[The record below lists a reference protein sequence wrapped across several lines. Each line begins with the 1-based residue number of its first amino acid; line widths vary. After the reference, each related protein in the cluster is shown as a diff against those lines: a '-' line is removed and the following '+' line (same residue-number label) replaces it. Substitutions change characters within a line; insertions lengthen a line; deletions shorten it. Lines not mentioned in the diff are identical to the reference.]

1 MALALKDRVKET
13 TIVVGTGAA
22 TLLGSSIGFQPF
34 SVVGNGNT
42 TYYCISDQF
51 GLNWEV
57 GIGTYTAS
65 GNTLARTTVLASSNG
80 GALVVFTTG
89 FKDVF
94 VTYPSEKGVW
104 LDASNNAIGL
114 GTPAAFVGTN
124 ITGTASGLTAGNV
137 TTNANLTGAITS
149 SGNATSLGS
158 FTSANLA
165 TALTDETGSGAN
177 VFATSPTLVTPALGT
192 PTSGTLTNCT
202 LPQLSASTGSTLVGT
217 TNGGT
222 GSVTRTVASKLN
234 DTVSVKD
241 FGAVGDGVTDD
252 TAAINLAL
260 TYANTAVSGKY
271 KILQFEPGTY
281 LVVPGGLITI
291 FCDIDGANTEI
302 KAFNNTNAPLL
313 TLGHATAGVV
323 GQRIKLN
330 ALTGYGFNYSFTGT
344 RYGQGIGWSMT
355 AGQFSS
361 QTTLDIFFI
370 QGFLKGVN
378 ADCSNGSHIGT
389 STFNISTLWYCSVGF
404 YSNCS
409 SLQFENFIVNI
420 VYMTACNSGIESY
433 SIGAANNAQ
442 NVYHIACLELHNIAG
457 TNGFSLAGANTVQ
470 NLFIVDSI
478 FYNANT
484 SYIVVTDGLTRGN
497 EYRLPNVDYTKV
509 ASVGEVFKLDGLGLL
524 YSSNPTRSIAYGA
537 SPAPTTGAAIWNIG
551 DEYIVNNP
559 AAEGVGS
566 YRYTASGWL
575 PSSTATNA
583 KLSLGAGSIATNLA
597 AGTSSLAVNTTG
609 FENIGYGSG
618 TLIKNTV
625 GNYNVAIGASTLGN
639 VVSGVLNTA
648 VGAAA
653 LGNTTGS
660 NNTAIGKL
668 SGNGITSGTGNTIIG
683 AYTGASAPISA
694 TGSYYVVLSDGGGNV
709 RQTIDSAGKVGI
721 NTTSPN
727 SLLHINGTTGLAVGA
742 ALTGDNA
749 IIPSA
754 GGIVLNGAG
763 QAGLSTYA
771 PIGNSTSVAA
781 ISQYFDSTDGFKR
794 YLDIASVGATAGA
807 GANIRFLT
815 STAGIA
821 TREIVRFTSAG
832 GLNIGAFV
840 NDPGAGNMI
849 IAGINA
855 TSAAAPTIASAT
867 TIAPTKAITFISGV
881 TPIVT
886 ITAPSPI
893 SLGGGTITLIPT
905 GIFTTTTAGNIALAS
920 TAIVS
925 KALIMTYDV
934 TTAKWY
940 PSY

>member
-1 MALALKDRVKET
+1 MQHYIDVVQDRSGNVIGGA
-13 TIVVGTGAA
+13 IVVITDNSTGLPVTVYSDAGGSVVQPTVTTDVNGT
-22 TLLGSSIGFQPF
+22 F
-34 SVVGNGNT
+34 SFYVGNGRYNFLVTKNGATLKVVNDIDIPGDYVSPMSLADAQAGTNPT
-42 TYYCISDQF
+42 TQTISASI
-51 GLNWEV
+51 LNASSQY
-57 GIGTYTAS
+57 GAFTPTGTISATSIKNALGELDTEKASTAS
-65 GNTLARTTVLASSNG
+65 
-80 GALVVFTTG
+80 
-89 FKDVF
+89 
-94 VTYPSEKGVW
+94 
-104 LDASNNAIGL
+104 
-114 GTPAAFVGTN
+114 
-124 ITGTASGLTAGNV
+124 
-137 TTNANLTGAITS
+137 
-149 SGNATSLGS
+149 
-158 FTSANLA
+158 
-165 TALTDETGSGAN
+165 
-177 VFATSPTLVTPALGT
+177 
-192 PTSGTLTNCT
+192 
-202 LPQLSASTGSTLVGT
+202 LSASTGSTLVGT

-281 LVVPGGLITI
+281 LVAPGGLITI

-302 KAFNNTNAPLL
+302 KAFDATNAPLL

-389 STFNISTLWYCSVGF
+389 STFNISTLWYCSIGF

-442 NVYHIACLELHNIAG
+442 NIYHIACLELHNIAG
-457 TNGFSLAGANTVQ
+457 TNGFSLVGANTVQ

-551 DEYIVNNP
+551 DEYVVNNP
-559 AAEGVGS
+559 AAEGVAS

-583 KLSLGAGSIATNLA
+583 RLSLGAGSIATNLA
-597 AGTSSLAVNTTG
+597 AGTGSLAVNTTG
-609 FENIGYGSG
+609 FQNIGYGQG
-618 TLIKNTV
+618 TLIKNET

-639 VVSGVLNTA
+639 VVSGSLNTA
-648 VGAAA
+648 VGVAA

-683 AYTGASAPISA
+683 AYTGAAAPISA
-694 TGSYYVVLSDGGGNV
+694 TGSYYVVLSDGAGNV
-709 RQTIDSAGKVGI
+709 RQTIDSAGHAI
-721 NTTSPN
+721 FNATT
-727 SLLHINGTTGLAVGA
+727 
-742 ALTGDNA
+742 
-749 IIPSA
+749 
-754 GGIVLNGAG
+754 
-763 QAGLSTYA
+763 
-771 PIGNSTSVAA
+771 
-781 ISQYFDSTDGFKR
+781 R
-794 YLDIASVGATAGA
+794 TAGYTVATLPA
-807 GANIRFLT
+807 GT
-815 STAGIA
+815 SGMRAY
-821 TREIVRFTSAG
+821 
-832 GLNIGAFV
+832 
-840 NDPGAGNMI
+840 
-849 IAGINA
+849 
-855 TSAAAPTIASAT
+855 
-867 TIAPTKAITFISGV
+867 V
-881 TPIVT
+881 T
-886 ITAPSPI
+886 
-893 SLGGGTITLIPT
+893 
-905 GIFTTTTAGNIALAS
+905 NALAPVWGS
-920 TAIVS
+920 TVVTGGAVTVPVFYNGSNWIVG
-925 KALIMTYDV
+925 
-934 TTAKWY
+934 
-940 PSY
+940 

>member
-1 MALALKDRVKET
+1 MALILGDRIKET
-13 TIVVGTGAA
+13 TTVAGTGTA
-22 TLLGSSIGFQPF
+22 TLLGATTGFQSF
-34 SVVGNGNT
+34 TAVGNGNT
-42 TYYCISDQF
+42 TYYCIADQ
-51 GLNWEV
+51 GGPNWEV

-65 GNTLARTTVLASSNG
+65 GTTLARTTVLASSNA

-89 FKDVF
+89 VKDVF

-137 TTNANLTGAITS
+137 TTNANLTGAVTS
-149 SGNATSLGS
+149 VGNATSLGS
-158 FTSANLA
+158 FTSAQLA
-165 TALTDETGSGAN
+165 AALTDETGTGAN

-202 LPQLSASTGSTLVGT
+202 LPQLSASTGSSLVST
-217 TNGGT
+217 IQSGT
-222 GSVTRTVASKLN
+222 GAVTRTVASKLN
-234 DTVSVKD
+234 DVISVKD

-260 TYANTAVSGKY
+260 TYANTAVGTKY
-271 KILQFEPGTY
+271 KILSFEPGTY
-281 LVVPGGLITI
+281 LVVPGGLSTI

-370 QGFLKGVN
+370 QGFITGIN
-378 ADCSNGSHIGT
+378 ADCSSGFHIGT
-389 STFNISTLWYCSVGF
+389 STFNISTLWYCTTGF

-409 SLQFENFIVNI
+409 SLQFENCIVNI
-420 VYMTACNSGIESY
+420 VYMVACNICISSNA
-433 SIGAANNAQ
+433 SGAANNAQ
-442 NVYHIACLELHNIAG
+442 NIYNIACLELHQIAG
-457 TNGFSLAGANTVQ
+457 TVGFYSAGANTVQ
-470 NLFIVDSI
+470 NIYNVNSI

-484 SYIVVTDGLTRGN
+484 TYIVQTDGLSIAS
-497 EYRLPNVDYTKV
+497 EYNLPNIDYTKIT
-509 ASVGEVFKLDGLGLL
+509 ALSNVFKLNGIGKL
-524 YSSNPTRSIAYGA
+524 YSGNPTRSIAYGA
-537 SPAPTTGAAIWNIG
+537 SPAPTTGTNLWNIG

-575 PSSTATNA
+575 PSSIVTNA

-609 FENIGYGSG
+609 FQNIGYGSG
-618 TLIKNTV
+618 TLIKNTT

-639 VVSGVLNTA
+639 VVSGSLNTA
-648 VGAAA
+648 VGVAA

-660 NNTAIGKL
+660 NNTAIGQL

-683 AYTGASAPISA
+683 CYTGTAAPISA
-694 TGSYYVVLSDGGGNV
+694 TGSYYVVLSDGAGNV

-721 NTTSPN
+721 NTTAPN
-727 SLLHINGTTGLAVGA
+727 SLLHINGTTGLGVGA

-749 IIPSA
+749 IIPGA
-754 GGIVLNGAG
+754 GGIVLNGGA

-781 ISQYFDSTDGFKR
+781 ISQYFDTTDGFKR
-794 YLDIASVGATAGA
+794 YLDIASVGATTGA

-815 STAGIA
+815 SLGGIA
-821 TREIVRFTSAG
+821 TREIARFTSAG
-832 GLNIGAFV
+832 GLNLGAFV
-840 NDPGAGNMI
+840 NDPGSGNMI
-849 IAGINA
+849 IAGIKA

-893 SLGGGTITLIPT
+893 SLGGGQITLIPT